1 MPAHTCICKYS
12 HMHRI
17 HHKRQFRNTNHS
29 WNAYHTHTRTKNATE
44 KLAENTNLGIN
55 STKKFKSKCP
65 EGCVVSMSYLCMHKA
80 INIIQK
86 IISWCPRQEKFLVPK
101 AGEIPPAQHMAISQ
115 GIHVPENIYYFTN
128 IYMKSKSL
136 IYSKKVISL

>member
-1 MPAHTCICKYS
+1 V
-12 HMHRI
+12 
-17 HHKRQFRNTNHS
+17 
-29 WNAYHTHTRTKNATE
+29 YHTHTRTKNATE

-86 IISWCPRQEKFLVPK
+86 IISWCPRQDEFLLPSTWQSLR
-101 AGEIPPAQHMAISQ
+101 ASACRRIFIIS
-115 GIHVPENIYYFTN
+115 PIY
-128 IYMKSKSL
+128 I
-136 IYSKKVISL
+136 